1 MIDFSVADHTIID
14 KFIVMFTQFEFY
26 MNDET
31 RTKSVSCDNTSTVA
45 IKFEQF
51 DTTANL
57 VLTAHNGSNI
67 FSETH
72 LLSNQL

>member
-1 MIDFSVADHTIID
+1 MIDFSVAKHTVLD
-14 KFIVMFTQFEFY
+14 KLVVIEPFVIEP
-26 MNDET
+26 ET
-31 RTKSVSCDNTSTVA
+31 RTKSVSCDNTSNVA

-67 FSETH
+67 FSET
-72 LLSNQL
+72 LLLYNKL